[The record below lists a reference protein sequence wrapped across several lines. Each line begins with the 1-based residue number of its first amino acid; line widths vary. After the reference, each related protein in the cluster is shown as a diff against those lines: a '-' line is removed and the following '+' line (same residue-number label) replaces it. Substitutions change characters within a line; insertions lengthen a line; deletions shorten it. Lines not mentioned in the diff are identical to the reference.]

1 MKIFALS
8 SATLVSSDTPV
19 LKEIINSHE
28 EVLVLHSS
36 SVDAGK
42 KSRIYRNDPQLFT
55 NKYAIYLYKNKNIC
69 IFFLNG
75 FQDSRIEEIAKNII
89 RIGELFT
96 PQYYP
101 SLDNFWKKLIINSI
115 SKEDT
120 LDLFK
125 LKVALIQSGWR

>member
-1 MKIFALS
+1 MKIFAFS
-8 SATLVSSDTPV
+8 SATLISSDTPV

-36 SVDAGK
+36 SVGAGK

-55 NKYAIYLYKNKNIC
+55 DKYGMYIYKNKNIC
-69 IFFLNG
+69 VLFLYG
-75 FQDSRIEEIAKNII
+75 LPDSRIEEIAKNII
-89 RIGELFT
+89 RIRELFYSS
-96 PQYYP
+96 P
-101 SLDNFWKKLIINSI
+101 DDFWKKLIINSI

-120 LDLFK
+120 LDSFK